1 MKTKVSILTA
11 AITLVLTTP
20 PLQAATIYEQDGT
33 RIQLGG
39 DFRPMLQFKEGD
51 RGDLRDRGSRVE
63 LMITEQLGHG
73 FSAFA
78 KTRIM
83 FDARDSSG
91 SNYSGFGQPRTGQL
105 FAGFQHRDYGR
116 LFFGRQPT
124 NGDAIMLGDYQ
135 WGGSGMNPLTAEGH
149 KAIHYRSGT
158 YAGFQFGA
166 DYIFGDAQKNS
177 TDTRPRKNGYGV
189 ALFYDNKFG
198 DDLRLRFRAGYT
210 QDNYD
215 SYNFTSLDTNNTR
228 VNWTTKDVKRD
239 AWRVAGEITYQ
250 AFSFAY
256 NYGEIKHL
264 DRYYVNDNKA
274 VKEKRHFVALRYRI
288 TEQVSTY
295 SQYRHNKKIY
305 TNHGYTLGVDYRPIR
320 NFISFVE
327 FGRDRNVNPLYAK
340 QKYVNTYYVGFRVL
354 F

>member
-1 MKTKVSILTA
+1 
-11 AITLVLTTP
+11 
-20 PLQAATIYEQDGT
+20 
-33 RIQLGG
+33 
-39 DFRPMLQFKEGD
+39 MLQFKEGD

-83 FDARDSSG
+83 FNGKDASG
-91 SNYSGFGQPRTGQL
+91 SNHSGFGQPTTGQL
-105 FAGFQHRDYGR
+105 FAGFQHKNYGR

-135 WGGSGMNPLTAEGH
+135 WGGSGMNVLTAEGH

-166 DYIFGDAQKNS
+166 DYLFGQSIKAEHQKG
-177 TDTRPRKNGYGV
+177 DTKNLKNGYGV
-189 ALFYDNKFG
+189 ALFYDNKFN
-198 DDLRLRFRAGYT
+198 DDLRFRFRAGYT

-215 SYNFTSLDTNNTR
+215 RYNQYNDDGDPLITPINEWTR
-228 VNWTTKDVKRD
+228 RT
-239 AWRVAGEITYQ
+239 AWRVSGEVTYQ
-250 AFSFAY
+250 SFSIAY
-256 NYGEIKHL
+256 NYGEIRQGKRL
-264 DRYYVNDNKA
+264 YNTDLNTI
-274 VKEKRHFVALRYRI
+274 KEKRHFLATRYRI
-288 TEQVSTY
+288 TEQVSSY
-295 SQYRHNKKIY
+295 AQYRHNKKIY
-305 TNHGYTLGVDYRPIR
+305 TNHGYTLGVDYRPIH

-327 FGRDRNVNPLYAK
+327 FGRDRNVNPLKPK